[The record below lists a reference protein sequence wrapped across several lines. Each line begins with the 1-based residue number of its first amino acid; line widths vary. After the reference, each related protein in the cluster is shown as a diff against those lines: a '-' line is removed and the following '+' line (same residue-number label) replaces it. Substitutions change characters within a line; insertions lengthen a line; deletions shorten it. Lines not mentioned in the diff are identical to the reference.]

1 MVGLEIL
8 IVLKIDNNLAA
19 KIELGRFQ
27 SRMMGLGSWHF
38 WCFIPH
44 VLRTLLLRNFCGKS
58 RNGTEATDACDR
70 SAADRAEQPQNYSCS
85 AFCRARAP
93 PCNDTLCI
101 ALTHT
106 CHFLPQM
113 SRCAGWVVF
122 ALPLSDVTNQ
132 HTAFE
137 RWVWVSESG
146 ILSHD
151 GGAKCVDFQK
161 TVISLGKFMHTHADD
176 LIEALKLKSN
186 RIR

>member
-1 MVGLEIL
+1 MAFL
-8 IVLKIDNNLAA
+8 VLPPSRLTDTAPPQLLRKESKRNGSDRRVRS
-19 KIELGRFQ
+19 KCGRQ
-27 SRMMGLGSWHF
+27 SRAAPKLF
-38 WCFIPH
+38 
-44 VLRTLLLRNFCGKS
+44 VFC
-58 RNGTEATDACDR
+58 
-70 SAADRAEQPQNYSCS
+70 PLP
-85 AFCRARAP
+85 RARP
-93 PCNDTLCI
+93 CPCNDTLRI

-176 LIEALKLKSN
+176 LIEALKY
-186 RIR
+186 RVR